1 MDQLRPEFEKAGI
14 DIDNAELVPM
24 VACVDTETR
33 ARIWNEGYEAAMA
46 QHLAD
51 DPSLADDWLNEQKA
65 KAWDEGYAAGSDDQP
80 ECTTPCGACMDC
92 LYGGIT
98 LNPYRAT
105 P

>member
-1 MDQLRPEFEKAGI
+1 MSTERDELAKAI
-14 DIDNAELVPM
+14 FVSDNNAELVPM

-51 DPSLADDWLNEQKA
+51 DPSVADDWLNEQKA
-65 KAWDEGYAAGSDDQP
+65 KAWDEGYQIGKRDHCDYWPTAETCDISSA
-80 ECTTPCGACMDC
+80 
-92 LYGGIT
+92 
-98 LNPYRAT
+98 NPYK